1 MPRSE
6 GTFHVKITG
15 RKAKIVVSS
24 DGSGII
30 SHSGGLLLLETV
42 RATGLGRGLSEG
54 LQRWWNN
61 TMRRVRSSV
70 TWPFVFE

>member
-6 GTFHVKITG
+6 GTFQVKVTG

-30 SHSGGLLLLETV
+30 SQSGGLLLLETV
-42 RATGLGRGLSEG
+42 RATGLGRGLSAG
-54 LQRWWNN
+54 LER
-61 TMRRVRSSV
+61 
-70 TWPFVFE
+70 